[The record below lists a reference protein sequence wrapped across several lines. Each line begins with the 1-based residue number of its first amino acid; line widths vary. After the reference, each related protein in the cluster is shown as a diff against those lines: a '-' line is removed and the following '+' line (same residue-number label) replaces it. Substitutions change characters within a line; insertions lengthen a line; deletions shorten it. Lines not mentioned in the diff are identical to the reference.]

1 MENKTEKNGISCICE
16 GNGFIDGHRA
26 LVVDERC
33 RIHGMTPPTDKPE
46 LPMLFVRGNVSERP
60 DGQYVL
66 AWFERQHDTEHT
78 YIPAERIREL
88 IEESWVH
95 KSLLDLQTKLES
107 LIGTE
112 EP

>member
-1 MENKTEKNGISCICE
+1 
-16 GNGFIDGHRA
+16 
-26 LVVDERC
+26 
-33 RIHGMTPPTDKPE
+33 MTPPTDKRE

-88 IEESWVH
+88 RNKYKGH
-95 KSLLDLQTKLES
+95 TMTRYGLALLADLES